1 MRIRRENTQDETD
14 EIKMLVF
21 RDFLLILQLIFV
33 VASTIHIV
41 EESEIILLLLI
52 LPRVILNGV
61 VIGFVG
67 RLLWDI
73 EEANHQDPRE
83 RLNVWELRLF
93 L

>member
-1 MRIRRENTQDETD
+1 MRIRRDNTQYETD

-21 RDFLLILQLIFV
+21 RAFLLILELIFLV
-33 VASTIHIV
+33 PSTIHIV
-41 EESEIILLLLI
+41 EQSETILLI
-52 LPRVILNGV
+52 LPRVFLNGV
-61 VIGFVG
+61 VIGFIG

-83 RLNVWELRLF
+83 RLNVWEFGLF